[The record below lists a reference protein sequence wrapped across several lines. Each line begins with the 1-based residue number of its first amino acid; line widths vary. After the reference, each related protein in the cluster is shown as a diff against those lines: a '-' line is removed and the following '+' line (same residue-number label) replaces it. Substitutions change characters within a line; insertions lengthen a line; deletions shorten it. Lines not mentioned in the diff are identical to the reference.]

1 MARFLVQTTFTSAEK
16 RMAHRAE
23 HRVYLNQ
30 LVAEGKLLMAGPFAD
45 ESGGIIIFEAVDED
59 EVKGMMDNDP
69 FTINGVFA
77 TTDIKPWTLVA
88 GS

>member
-1 MARFLVQTTFTSAEK
+1 MARFLVTTTFASAEK
-16 RMAHRAE
+16 RMEHRAE

-45 ESGGIIIFEAVDED
+45 EKGGIIVFEAVDQA
-59 EVKGMMDNDP
+59 EVESMMANDP

-77 TTDIKPWTLVA
+77 TTDIREWSLVA
-88 GS
+88 GT

>member
-23 HRVYLNQ
+23 HRVYLHQ

-45 ESGGIIIFEAVDED
+45 ESGGIIIFEAVDEA
-59 EVKGMMDNDP
+59 EVQGMMDNDP

-77 TTDIKPWTLVA
+77 TTEIKPWILVA